1 MSQEQRD
8 VEDRLAREEEEREM
22 ARKAKEMRTLLGP
35 IDKRISRLAPRT
47 RRRLGSN
54 LTKLHKAHTTRKKRI
69 SQERGVKKLMTK
81 QKAKA
86 TRAFNK
92 QTKEHSL
99 DAENKEVVRAF
110 MANGYPVEIAVKVAR
125 DRQDLQ
131 ELDRSR
137 RRRLRELQA
146 EVVELEGELE
156 EADANIASVRID
168 VNAMLRRQRGEM
180 GDEER
185 REWDSGED
193 EDPDW
198 LDWYLEDTQLS
209 LASMEAARASLD
221 RDLSDKANI
230 IKELQSLLKL

>member
-1 MSQEQRD
+1 
-8 VEDRLAREEEEREM
+8 
-22 ARKAKEMRTLLGP
+22 
-35 IDKRISRLAPRT
+35 
-47 RRRLGSN
+47 
-54 LTKLHKAHTTRKKRI
+54 
-69 SQERGVKKLMTK
+69 ERGVKKLMTK